1 MSTSNQEQ
9 KGSLAVPQHKRMAMG
24 GNVNGKTQT
33 GTQPQTKKV
42 PA

>member
-1 MSTSNQEQ
+1 MATSDQTQ
-9 KGSLAVPQHKRMAMG
+9 KNSQAVPQHKRMAVG

-33 GTQPQTKKV
+33 GTAPSTPKI

>member
-1 MSTSNQEQ
+1 MATSDKEQ
-9 KGSLAVPQHKRMAMG
+9 KDSQGVKQHKRMAMG

-33 GTQPQTKKV
+33 GTVPVTKPI